1 MVSIEMSSK
10 PACNSGSSSANRAD
24 TCCAIILRVKPSLDP
39 ILITNAGEKAIPGFS
54 VGDLRE
60 RLLPLTGSA
69 DLSKS
74 ILYIWL
80 RLRYL
85 TEFLT
90 SIATKPNVVDDCYF
104 SDKIDFIE
112 RQALT
117 LLYSESLAESNAAAF
132 LTAFINA
139 SFIYIYEELREC
151 PKWNNVSLCLS
162 QRIHSGLQM
171 ADLANIGRHCPDLLL
186 WVLLL
191 GRSGTSP
198 LGGAGKLWFLKIL
211 DDMEDELDVDVPGAV
226 AGLNY
231 FKVAEATRVKGR
243 KGSRTGDE
251 AG

>member
-1 MVSIEMSSK
+1 LPKPVST
-10 PACNSGSSSANRAD
+10 SSSSTTYRAD
-24 TCCAIILRVKPSLDP
+24 TCCAILLRIQPSLDP
-39 ILITNAGEKAIPGFS
+39 LLITNAGEKAIPGFT

-60 RLLPLTGSA
+60 RLLPLTEST

-74 ILYIWL
+74 IIYIWL

-85 TEFLT
+85 TEFLAR
-90 SIATKPNVVDDCYF
+90 IATKPNEIDDCYF

-117 LLYSESLAESNAAAF
+117 LLYSESLAESNAVAF

-171 ADLANIGRHCPDLLL
+171 VDFGEIGRHCPDLLL

-198 LGGAGKLWFLKIL
+198 LGGAGNLWYLKIL
-211 DDMEDELDVDVPGAV
+211 DDMKVELDVDVPNAV

-231 FKVAEATRVKGR
+231 FNVAEAARAGR
-243 KGSRTGDE
+243 GKGSRSGNE

>member
-1 MVSIEMSSK
+1 MVSIHARPGSTL
-10 PACNSGSSSANRAD
+10 SSSPPNRAD
-24 TCCAIILRVKPSLDP
+24 TCCAILLRIKPSLEP
-39 ILITNAGEKAIPGFS
+39 LLITNAGEKAIPGFS

-60 RLLPLTGSA
+60 RLLPLTEST

-74 ILYIWL
+74 IIYIWL

-85 TEFLT
+85 TEFL
-90 SIATKPNVVDDCYF
+90 ANNVTKPNEIDDCYF
-104 SDKIDFIE
+104 SDKLDFIE

-117 LLYSESLAESNAAAF
+117 LLYSESLAESNAVAF
-132 LTAFINA
+132 FTAFINA

-162 QRIHSGLQM
+162 QRIYSGLQM
-171 ADLANIGRHCPDLLL
+171 VDFGEIGRHCPDLLL

-191 GRSGTSP
+191 GRSGTPP
-198 LGGAGKLWFLKIL
+198 LGGAGKLWYLKIL
-211 DDMEDELDVDVPGAV
+211 DDMEDELDVDVPNTV

-231 FKVAEATRVKGR
+231 FTVAEAARAARK
-243 KGSRTGDE
+243 KGSRTKDG